1 MSEPDD
7 KRPRNLRGDAFPVEG
22 FAVTVDGKIK
32 SQYPALADAMK
43 VGLELKTKYPVIQ
56 VTIYDAA
63 AKTRTPVELPEAS
76 SAKA

>member
-7 KRPRNLRGDAFPVEG
+7 KRPRNLRGDSFPVEG
-22 FAVTVDGKIK
+22 FALTVDGKIK

-43 VGLELKTKYPVIQ
+43 VALDLKTKYPVIQ

-63 AKTRTPVELPEAS
+63 AKTRTPVELPE
-76 SAKA
+76 K